1 MKVSHR
7 GYEIEAH
14 RARCMAGYP
23 LLYWSIF
30 RQSDGFE
37 AASGYEDSAEK
48 VRDMVKLLRKR
59 VDNELAEDD
68 PWLES
73 DLQPAKERNHGQGKE
88 QR

>member
-1 MKVSHR
+1 VKVSHR

-37 AASGYEDSAEK
+37 AASGCEDSAEK
-48 VRDMVKLLRKR
+48 LGDMVKLLRER

-68 PWLES
+68 PWLERE
-73 DLQPAKERNHGQGKE
+73 LQPAKEGEHGQGKE
-88 QR
+88 QP